1 MLGGEVSIS
10 IATHLQE
17 VSAHLRAKPR
27 GRGRRQHRDV
37 LSSADREGKGSQ
49 PFFNPPA
56 RRGVWAVSVR
66 PLDHTRGSTART
78 PSWGVPL
85 DLPGRDSRRAPRITR
100 ARTQVPRPNP
110 VEGKRSGE
118 KAGKATTF

>member
-1 MLGGEVSIS
+1 MGAVAVN
-10 IATHLQE
+10 IAT
-17 VSAHLRAKPR
+17 VP
-27 GRGRRQHRDV
+27 
-37 LSSADREGKGSQ
+37 SSADREGKGSQ

-85 DLPGRDSRRAPRITR
+85 DLPVATR
-100 ARTQVPRPNP
+100 AGRRGSPAREPKCRGPIPLRANVRVEKPKSDRFLTATNRTAAFYR
-110 VEGKRSGE
+110 GRRSCVR
-118 KAGKATTF
+118 FS